1 MSAEG
6 VGKFISIV
14 AVHFPKPRFDDPDVD
29 VELWQASLTR
39 MLDRFSDAVLARA
52 ADRIIRTRD
61 RKKDGAFFPVPS
73 ECIAA
78 CESTER
84 VLAAEERIAKTPL
97 LAVDKAPKEWS
108 RERHQLALDILGTP
122 LGMEAVR
129 ERWHGALYDFFYA
142 HQRMPSPAELVGVK
156 AKARAFLAAIAE
168 CEQGAH
174 GELSKPLARLG
185 NSIRARRENYARSIE
200 GDA

>member
-29 VELWQASLTR
+29 IELWQASLTR
-39 MLDRFSDAVLARA
+39 ALGGFTDAALARA
-52 ADRIIRTRD
+52 ADRIVRTRT
-61 RKKDGAFFPVPS
+61 KKDGAFFPVPA

-78 CESTER
+78 CEEAAR
-84 VLAAEERIAKTPL
+84 VIAAEERMANTPM

-108 RERHQLALDILGTP
+108 RERHQLALDMLGSP
-122 LGMEAVR
+122 LGLEAVR
-129 ERWHGALYDFFYA
+129 ERWHGALYDFYYA
-142 HQRMPSPAELVGVK
+142 HQRMPSPAELAGVK
-156 AKARAFLAAIAE
+156 ANARAFLATITE
-168 CEQGAH
+168 CERGEC

-185 NSIRARRENYARSIE
+185 NAIRARRENYARSIE

>member
-1 MSAEG
+1 MSNEA
-6 VGKFISIV
+6 VSQFV
-14 AVHFPKPRFDDPDVD
+14 AVISPCFPAPRFEDDGDFK
-29 VELWQASLTR
+29 LWL
-39 MLDRFSDAVLARA
+39 AVLTKAIGHHSPQAIAKA
-52 ADRIIRTRD
+52 AETIVFTRS
-61 RKKDGAFFPVPS
+61 RKRDGAFFPEPS

-78 CESTER
+78 CEKAAR
-84 VLAAEERIAKTPL
+84 VLAAEERMAKTPM

-122 LGMEAVR
+122 LGLEAVR
-129 ERWHGALYDFFYA
+129 ERWHGALYDFYYA